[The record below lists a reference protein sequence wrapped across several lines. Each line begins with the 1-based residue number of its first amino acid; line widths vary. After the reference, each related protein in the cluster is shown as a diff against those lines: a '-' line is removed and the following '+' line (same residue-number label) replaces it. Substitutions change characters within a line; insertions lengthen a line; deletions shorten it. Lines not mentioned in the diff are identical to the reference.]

1 MDWIL
6 EEQEAFKDR
15 CRDSIVGFTGPD
27 FRMPEPPP
35 LPEKRVSRIVTQESF
50 TFTEEG

>member
-1 MDWIL
+1 MDWTR

-15 CRDSIVGFTGPD
+15 CPDSIVGLTGAD
-27 FRMPEPPP
+27 FRIPEPPP
-35 LPEKRVSRIVTQESF
+35 LPEKRVSRIVTQKSF